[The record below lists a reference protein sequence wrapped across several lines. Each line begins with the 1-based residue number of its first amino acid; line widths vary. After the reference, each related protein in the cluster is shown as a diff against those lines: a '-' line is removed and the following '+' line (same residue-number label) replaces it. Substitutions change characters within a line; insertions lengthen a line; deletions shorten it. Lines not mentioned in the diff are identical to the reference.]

1 MKFRV
6 SHQYIFIMFVSNEI
20 LIAKKHCAEKETKK
34 RSLQDRLQLETIE
47 LAVALLQLTARTTH

>member
-1 MKFRV
+1 
-6 SHQYIFIMFVSNEI
+6 MFVSNEI